1 MEIPIEEGDI
11 AIGEYQE
18 GNWYYQT
25 TYYSAHNEIKGKY
38 FNVNTPIE
46 IRQGSIRYIDLEID
60 VIENL
65 AGERKII
72 DVDQLERAFE
82 LNVISQEIHDKAKT
96 IAENIKEERI

>member
-1 MEIPIEEGDI
+1 M
-11 AIGEYQE
+11 
-18 GNWYYQT
+18 
-25 TYYSAHNEIKGKY
+25 
-38 FNVNTPIE
+38 NTPIE